1 MVFVLDANEWV
12 QNGPSHL
19 HSRERAV
26 QAIRIPEVQQTQGA
40 ELELGRAAVGRRRL
54 GRFGSLGCLKVHF
67 DDVCTLL

>member
-1 MVFVLDANEWV
+1 MVFVLDDNEWV

-54 GRFGSLGCLKVHF
+54 GRFGSLGYLKVHF